1 MVAIEEA
8 TEGAPSNGRSL
19 TFEIESVSAAVEM
32 VASGKATRIGVCNL
46 AHADEVLTECEARAR
61 LRGVVLQPRPARAGG
76 ITDIRVC
83 RA

>member
-1 MVAIEEA
+1 MVAIEET
-8 TEGAPSNGRSL
+8 TERVPGAGRSV

-32 VASGKATRIGVCNL
+32 VASGKATRIGVCSL
-46 AHADEVLTECEARAR
+46 VHADEVLAECEGRAR
-61 LRGVVLQPRPARAGG
+61 LRGVVLEPRPARAGR